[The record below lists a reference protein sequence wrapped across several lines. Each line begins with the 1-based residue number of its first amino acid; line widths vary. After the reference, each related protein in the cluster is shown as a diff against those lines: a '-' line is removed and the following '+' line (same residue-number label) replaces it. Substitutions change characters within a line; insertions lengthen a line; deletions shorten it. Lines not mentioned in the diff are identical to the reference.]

1 MSKFLDSVDVTGEVS
16 ASDDINSDGK
26 FVSDGTNPELRLK
39 KTAAGTGT
47 VSFYNDEG
55 AGMSQVAYLQLDA
68 SEDMILYAASGTE
81 YQIYGSGSHRFNV
94 SGDVGVVGSTDFYIP
109 AGRKF
114 WLDGMSNTYITET
127 SADRVLMVVGGDEF
141 IDADEA
147 TGYMVLGNNTTNF
160 YSRLQGGAAN
170 VTVGDGSNNAYVGIN
185 DTSPSYS
192 LDVNGTVNLTNLLVS
207 TAQGSDGQVLTSTGS
222 GVAWEDVTTG
232 SITINTQVG
241 LTGGGTGTSFN
252 LNVDLNELS
261 SSTTASDANSFIV
274 LNSGGNQYQMEA
286 ADIGVSGFDN
296 DAGYTTNTGTVT
308 VSGATAG
315 RHAKFSSSTTT
326 LTNARIFESST
337 GTFFK
342 EATSYPLQ
350 IQTDGSVTVFEFEG
364 QAVSNE
370 SNLQISPGTESKPG
384 LNFGK
389 RTGMGA
395 GDTNTGIYS
404 SSADNLEIATGGDK
418 RIGFSSDGT
427 TLATLSA
434 LGSAASVFLTS
445 DSGVIKT
452 RTAAQVR
459 SDIGAGTGSMSG
471 FGVAPSVGASSFTI
485 SNGETLSIVGGTG
498 ITSTI
503 DTTDE
508 SITLSLDDTAVTAG
522 SYTNTSITV
531 DAQGRITA
539 ASSGTDAQGVT
550 SVATSGGLTGGTITS
565 TGTISIA
572 DDGVTTAKIND
583 DAVTAAKLADTAVTA
598 GSYTNTSI
606 TVDAQGRITAAS
618 TGSDAQGVTS
628 VATTAPI
635 TGGTI
640 TSTGTIGITQA
651 SASANGYL
659 SSTDWTTFNNKGSGD
674 GTVTSVATTGPIT
687 GGTITASGTIG
698 ITQASASADGYLS
711 STDWSTFN
719 NKTSNTGTV
728 TSIATTGPITG
739 GTITSTGTIAITQS
753 SASADGFLSS
763 TDWSTFNSKTSNT
776 GTVTSVATSGG
787 LTGGTI
793 TSSGTISIATDGVTT
808 DKIANDAVTEDEIA
822 NDAVTSP
829 KITDQAV
836 GTDQLAD
843 DGVTAAKLAN
853 TSVTAGSY
861 TNTNLTVDAQGRIT
875 AASNGSGGGGGTI
888 SGSGTSGKVAKFT
901 GSTSIGDGDITF
913 GTNTITLGD
922 PTSSSTATLFVDT
935 QNRRVGY
942 RTINPTSA
950 FEVVGTINT
959 QGLNANEQ
967 QFFVD
972 KDNSYILANA
982 YGSGE
987 FFGMTGSENQP
998 KYTYAAGSGGKFVEH
1013 ERVETI
1019 KIQQNGFY
1027 NWFSN
1032 GLVLIPAQGPNTLI
1046 VVKDILVWK
1055 SAGTNPNMGAV
1066 YFGFCEQA
1074 SPTSDCQMFGT
1085 NHTFDFWGK
1094 INSNIVTKT
1103 GTWLWQAQR
1112 TMDAPGN
1119 EGSDVSS
1126 RLNRPFVMRNASGG
1140 QVTSGTFNAPWYV
1153 QVTYQNINYLAG
1165 LQNNVDRTITSSP
1178 GTGSGSRTSFL
1189 ASSQQNFSSICP
1201 GSANIPPD
1209 ADTQYFYADTSGCGG
1224 NNGYP
1229 AYNDTV
1235 YTTATGSTVASAGY
1249 YFLYSGGGAR
1259 FYIQIGASG
1268 IVVGT
1273 SCSDSVS
1280 SCDQPDS

>member
-471 FGVAPSVGASSFTI
+471 FGVAPSVGGSAFTI
-485 SNGETLSIVGGTG
+485 SNGDTLSIVGGTG

-583 DAVTAAKLADTAVTA
+583 DAVTAA
-598 GSYTNTSI
+598 N
-606 TVDAQGRITAAS
+606 
-618 TGSDAQGVTS
+618 
-628 VATTAPI
+628 
-635 TGGTI
+635 
-640 TSTGTIGITQA
+640 
-651 SASANGYL
+651 
-659 SSTDWTTFNNKGSGD
+659 
-674 GTVTSVATTGPIT
+674 
-687 GGTITASGTIG
+687 
-698 ITQASASADGYLS
+698 
-711 STDWSTFN
+711 
-719 NKTSNTGTV
+719 
-728 TSIATTGPITG
+728 
-739 GTITSTGTIAITQS
+739 
-753 SASADGFLSS
+753 
-763 TDWSTFNSKTSNT
+763 
-776 GTVTSVATSGG
+776 
-787 LTGGTI
+787 
-793 TSSGTISIATDGVTT
+793 
-808 DKIANDAVTEDEIA
+808 
-822 NDAVTSP
+822 
-829 KITDQAV
+829 
-836 GTDQLAD
+836 
-843 DGVTAAKLAN
+843 
-853 TSVTAGSY
+853 
-861 TNTNLTVDAQGRIT
+861 
-875 AASNGSGGGGGTI
+875 
-888 SGSGTSGKVAKFT
+888 
-901 GSTSIGDGDITF
+901 
-913 GTNTITLGD
+913 
-922 PTSSSTATLFVDT
+922 
-935 QNRRVGY
+935 
-942 RTINPTSA
+942 
-950 FEVVGTINT
+950 
-959 QGLNANEQ
+959 
-967 QFFVD
+967 
-972 KDNSYILANA
+972 
-982 YGSGE
+982 
-987 FFGMTGSENQP
+987 
-998 KYTYAAGSGGKFVEH
+998 
-1013 ERVETI
+1013 
-1019 KIQQNGFY
+1019 
-1027 NWFSN
+1027 
-1032 GLVLIPAQGPNTLI
+1032 
-1046 VVKDILVWK
+1046 
-1055 SAGTNPNMGAV
+1055 
-1066 YFGFCEQA
+1066 
-1074 SPTSDCQMFGT
+1074 
-1085 NHTFDFWGK
+1085 
-1094 INSNIVTKT
+1094 
-1103 GTWLWQAQR
+1103 
-1112 TMDAPGN
+1112 
-1119 EGSDVSS
+1119 
-1126 RLNRPFVMRNASGG
+1126 
-1140 QVTSGTFNAPWYV
+1140 
-1153 QVTYQNINYLAG
+1153 
-1165 LQNNVDRTITSSP
+1165 
-1178 GTGSGSRTSFL
+1178 
-1189 ASSQQNFSSICP
+1189 
-1201 GSANIPPD
+1201 
-1209 ADTQYFYADTSGCGG
+1209 
-1224 NNGYP
+1224 
-1229 AYNDTV
+1229 
-1235 YTTATGSTVASAGY
+1235 
-1249 YFLYSGGGAR
+1249 
-1259 FYIQIGASG
+1259 
-1268 IVVGT
+1268 
-1273 SCSDSVS
+1273 
-1280 SCDQPDS
+1280 

>member
-147 TGYMVLGNNTTNF
+147 TGYMVLGNNPTNF

-241 LTGGGTGTSFN
+241 LTGGGTGTTFN
-252 LNVDLNELS
+252 LNVDLNELTS
-261 SSTTASDANSFIV
+261 TTTASNANSFIV

-508 SITLSLDDTAVTAG
+508 SITLSLD
-522 SYTNTSITV
+522 
-531 DAQGRITA
+531 
-539 ASSGTDAQGVT
+539 
-550 SVATSGGLTGGTITS
+550 
-565 TGTISIA
+565 
-572 DDGVTTAKIND
+572 
-583 DAVTAAKLADTAVTA
+583 DTAVTA

>member
-1 MSKFLDSVDVTGEVS
+1 MSKFLNSVDVTGEIS

-26 FVSDGTNPELRLK
+26 FVSDATNPELRLK
-39 KTAAGTGT
+39 KTSAGTGT
-47 VSFYNDEG
+47 VSFYTDTG
-55 AGMSQVAYLQLDA
+55 SGMTQFAYLQLDA
-68 SEDMILYAASGTE
+68 SEDMVLYAASGTE
-81 YQIYGSGSHRFNV
+81 YQIYGSGSHRFTV

-114 WLDGMSNTYITET
+114 WLDGMSNTYITESSDGVVDFYCDSKQLLT
-127 SADRVLMVVGGDEF
+127 LKQNGTQNEVVINEGSDDVDFRVES
-141 IDADEA
+141 
-147 TGYMVLGNNTTNF
+147 NNTAYAF
-160 YSRLQGGAAN
+160 
-170 VTVGDGSNNAYVGIN
+170 VVDGEDAGKVGIGLV
-185 DTSPSYS
+185 PSYK
-192 LDVNGTVNLTNLLVS
+192 LDVDGTVNLTNLLVS

-222 GVAWEDVTTG
+222 GVAWEDVAAG
-232 SITINTQVG
+232 DITINTQVG

-261 SSTTASDANSFIV
+261 SSTTATDADSFIV
-274 LNSGGNQYQMEA
+274 LNSGGNQYQMNA
-286 ADIGVSGFDN
+286 GDIPISGFDN
-296 DAGYTTNTGTVT
+296 DAAYLKTTGTIT
-308 VSGATAG
+308 SG
-315 RHAKFSSSTTT
+315 RHAKFSGSTT
-326 LTNARIFESST
+326 LTNARIFESNT

-395 GDTNTGIYS
+395 GDTNTGIFS
-404 SSADNLEIATGGDK
+404 SSSNIMEIST
-418 RIGFSSDGT
+418 DGAERVRFDSNGTKLT
-427 TLATLSA
+427 TLNALS
-434 LGSAASVFLTS
+434 SAASVFLTS

-452 RTAAQVR
+452 RTAAQVL

-471 FGVAPSVGASSFTI
+471 FGVAPSVGGSAFTI
-485 SNGETLSIVGGTG
+485 TNGETLSIVGGTG
-498 ITSTI
+498 ITSSI

-508 SITLSLDDTAVTAG
+508 SITLTLDDTAVTAG

-618 TGSDAQGVTS
+618 SGTDAQGVTS
-628 VATTAPI
+628 VATSAPITGGTITATGTIGITQASASSDGYLSSTDWTTFNNKGSGDGTVTSVATSGPITGGTITSTGTIGITQASASADGYLSSTDWSTFNNKTSNTGTVTSVATSGPI

-659 SSTDWTTFNNKGSGD
+659 SSTDWTTFNNK
-674 GTVTSVATTGPIT
+674 
-687 GGTITASGTIG
+687 
-698 ITQASASADGYLS
+698 
-711 STDWSTFN
+711 
-719 NKTSNTGTV
+719 TSN
-728 TSIATTGPITG
+728 A
-739 GTITSTGTIAITQS
+739 
-753 SASADGFLSS
+753 
-763 TDWSTFNSKTSNT
+763 

-793 TSSGTISIATDGVTT
+793 TSSGTISIADDGVTQAKMADNSVGT
-808 DKIANDAVTEDEIA
+808 NQLISDSITSAKIGDEE
-822 NDAVTSP
+822 
-829 KITDQAV
+829 V
-836 GTDQLAD
+836 GTDQLAND
-843 DGVTAAKLAN
+843 SVTAAKLAD

-888 SGSGTSGKVAKFT
+888 SGSGTTGKVAKFT
-901 GSTSIGDGDITF
+901 GSTSIGSGDITF

-935 QNRRVGY
+935 SNRRVGY

-959 QGLNANEQ
+959 QGLNANEK
-967 QFFVD
+967 QFFSPKNENYIQAGNYGGGEYFGVSGTGNDD
-972 KDNSYILANA
+972 K
-982 YGSGE
+982 
-987 FFGMTGSENQP
+987 QP
-998 KYTYAAGSGGKFVEH
+998 KYTAAFGNSGIFVEYD
-1013 ERVETI
+1013 RIETV
-1019 KIQQNGFY
+1019 KIQGSGFY
-1027 NWFSN
+1027 NWFST
-1032 GLVLIPAQGPNTLI
+1032 GLVLIPSQGPNSLI
-1046 VVKDILVWK
+1046 IVKDVLVWK
-1055 SAGTNPNMGAV
+1055 SAGSNPTTMGAV
-1066 YFGFCEQA
+1066 YFGFCEQS
-1074 SPTSDCQMFGT
+1074 SPTSDCQMFGA
-1085 NHTFDFWGK
+1085 NHQFDFWGK
-1094 INSNIVTKT
+1094 INSNIVQRT

-1112 TMDAPGN
+1112 PIDSPGN
-1119 EGSDVSS
+1119 EGSDISS
-1126 RLNRPFVMRNASGG
+1126 RLGRPFLMRNASGG

-1153 QVTYQNINYLAG
+1153 QVRYQKINYLAG
-1165 LQNNVDRTITSSP
+1165 LQNNVDRTITASP
-1178 GTGSGSRTSFL
+1178 GTGSGARTSFL
-1189 ASSQQNFSSICP
+1189 ASSVQVFSAICP
-1201 GSANIPPD
+1201 GNANVAPSVD
-1209 ADTQYFYADTSGCGG
+1209 QQYFFADTSGCAG
-1224 NNGYP
+1224 NGGYP

-1235 YTTATGSTVASAGY
+1235 YTTSTGSTVASAGY
-1249 YFLYSGGGAR
+1249 YFLYSGAGKR
-1259 FYIQIGASG
+1259 YYIQIGASG

-1273 SCSDSVS
+1273 DCTDSIS